1 MSARIEKVT
10 HDPRLHAATL
20 AAFALMSALGF
31 EYAGGV
37 SFLQL
42 WSGSFAAVIATAFLV
57 TKSQGYWFWMVVNS
71 ALWLSLFLHQGLPML
86 AWLQASLL
94 LMSAYGMLRWALVVR
109 WKIGYLGG
117 NLDRWGVVAAA
128 GVFAWSIYA
137 YWNMPGYTGSTWW
150 WVEFTSVATAIA
162 AIAMDAYR
170 YKANWIAWTLSNAC
184 SAPLFWHQALLG
196 PFLTLFMYQAL
207 NVLGWFVWVREER
220 RILSLHTEASRPSSR
235 RPARG
240 VGMRRGLV
248 FGKFMPL
255 HRGHQLLHRGGAC
268 RVRQRDD
275 PRLRLAR
282 RRRSAQTNASR
293 QATRLD
299 RRPLSAGGADRLGR
313 RPVVRPAGP

>member
-20 AAFALMSALGF
+20 AAFVLMSAFGYV
-31 EYAGGV
+31 YAGGV
-37 SFLQL
+37 SFVQL

-57 TKSQGYWFWMVVNS
+57 TKSQGYWVWMVVNS

-94 LMSAYGMLRWALVVR
+94 LMSVYGMLRWALVAR

-117 NLDRWGVVAAA
+117 NLDRWGVLAAA
-128 GVFAWSIYA
+128 GVFGWSVYA

-150 WVEFTSVATAIA
+150 WVEFLSVATAIG

-184 SAPLFWHQALLG
+184 SAPLFWHQALWG

-207 NVLGWFVWVREER
+207 NVLGWFVWVREES
-220 RILSLHTEASRPSSR
+220 RIRAATLTLPGEA
-235 RPARG
+235 AG
-240 VGMRRGLV
+240 D
-248 FGKFMPL
+248 
-255 HRGHQLLHRGGAC
+255 LLAE
-268 RVRQRDD
+268 
-275 PRLRLAR
+275 
-282 RRRSAQTNASR
+282 SA
-293 QATRLD
+293 
-299 RRPLSAGGADRLGR
+299 
-313 RPVVRPAGP
+313 